1 MHRRSLLAL
10 PFLATPLPAGMLGL
24 AGGFA
29 ALPASMLGLAGGFAA
44 LPASAQPAWPQRPVR
59 VVVPY
64 AAGGPTDVIARLV
77 ADALSQHLP
86 QRVVVENRTGAGGNI
101 GASAVAKAAPDGA
114 TFLFTNT
121 GHAVNR
127 SLYRTLDYDP
137 EGDLLPVSVIAES
150 PMVLLVPPNG
160 PDRDV
165 AALVARAR
173 RERLTYG
180 STGAGGALQLVSLLL
195 QQAAG
200 ITMEE
205 VPYRGSAPAAQDL
218 AAGRLDMLYDA
229 GATAF
234 PLAQGGL
241 ARALAVS
248 GPRRSAVMPEVPTI
262 GEAGFPAATFMVW
275 QALLAPRGTPP
286 AIIGAL
292 HAAVAAVLAEPRLRA
307 RLTELGAES
316 IPASAPDAAAAFIR
330 GEMARWQAVLRAA
343 NIQPQ

>member
-1 MHRRSLLAL
+1 MHRRSLFAL
-10 PFLATPLPAGMLGL
+10 PLLVAP
-24 AGGFA
+24 
-29 ALPASMLGLAGGFAA
+29 ALPAAA
-44 LPASAQPAWPQRPVR
+44 QTPWPTRPVR
-59 VVVPY
+59 VVLPY

-101 GASAVAKAAPDGA
+101 GAAAVAKAAPDGA

-121 GHAVNR
+121 GHAVNK

-137 EGDLLPVSVIAES
+137 EADLVPVSIIAES

-165 AALVARAR
+165 AGLVARAR
-173 RERLTYG
+173 RDRLTYG
-180 STGAGGALQLVSLLL
+180 STGAGGALQLVSLLF
-195 QQAAG
+195 QQAAS
-200 ITMEE
+200 IAMEE

-248 GPRRSAVMPEVPTI
+248 GPRRSAVMPDVPTI
-262 GEAGFPAATFMVW
+262 GEAGFPQASFMVW

-286 AIIGAL
+286 EVISAM
-292 HAAVAAVLAEPRLRA
+292 HAALRAVLAEGRLRA

-316 IPASAPDAAAAFIR
+316 IPVSPPAEAAAFVR
-330 GEMARWQAVLRAA
+330 GEMARWSAVLRAA

>member
-10 PFLATPLPAGMLGL
+10 PLLAFPAL
-24 AGGFA
+24 AQG
-29 ALPASMLGLAGGFAA
+29 
-44 LPASAQPAWPQRPVR
+44 AWPQRPVR

-64 AAGGPTDVIARLV
+64 APGGPTDVIARLV

-127 SLYRTLDYDP
+127 ALYRTLDYDP
-137 EGDLLPVSVIAES
+137 ATDLIPVSIIAES
-150 PMVLLVPPNG
+150 PMVLLVPPQG

-165 AALVARAR
+165 AGLVARAR

-180 STGAGGALQLVSLLL
+180 STGAGGALQLVSLLF

-200 ITMEE
+200 ISMEE

-248 GPRRSAVMPEVPTI
+248 GPRRSAVMPDVPTI
-262 GEAGFPAATFMVW
+262 GEAGFPQATFMVW
-275 QALLAPRGTPP
+275 QALLAPRGTAPEVV
-286 AIIGAL
+286 ATL
-292 HAAVAAVLAEPRLRA
+292 HAALRAVLGEGRLRT
-307 RLTELGAES
+307 RLAELGAES
-316 IPASAPDAAAAFIR
+316 IPVSAPDEAAGFVRA
-330 GEMARWQAVLRAA
+330 EMARWSAVLRAA

>member
-1 MHRRSLLAL
+1 MLRRSLLAL
-10 PFLATPLPAGMLGL
+10 PLLAAPAL
-24 AGGFA
+24 AQGT
-29 ALPASMLGLAGGFAA
+29 
-44 LPASAQPAWPQRPVR
+44 WPQRPVR

-64 AAGGPTDVIARLV
+64 APGGPTDVIARLV
-77 ADALSQHLP
+77 ADALGQHLP

-127 SLYRTLDYDP
+127 ALYRTLDYDP
-137 EGDLLPVSVIAES
+137 AADLLPVSIIAES
-150 PMVLLVPPNG
+150 PMVLLVPPRA

-173 RERLTYG
+173 REALTYG
-180 STGAGGALQLVSLLL
+180 STGAGGALQLVSLLF

-262 GEAGFPAATFMVW
+262 GEAGFPQATFMVW
-275 QALLAPRGTPP
+275 QALLAPRGTAPEVI
-286 AIIGAL
+286 AAL
-292 HAAVAAVLAEPRLRA
+292 HAALRAVLAEGRLRA
-307 RLTELGAES
+307 RLAELGAES
-316 IPASAPDAAAAFIR
+316 IPASPPEEAAGFVRA
-330 GEMARWQAVLRAA
+330 EMARWTAVLRAA
-343 NIQPQ
+343 NVQPQ